1 MDYSKTLNLPRT
13 DFPMKA
19 SLPRKEPQIQEFW
32 EKKKIYQK
40 IRDKY
45 RGKEKY
51 ILHDGP
57 PYANGDV
64 HIGTALNKVLKDIV
78 VRYKSMRGYDSPYVP
93 GWDCH
98 GMPIEHEV
106 IKRLGRGK
114 SQGEIRRECRQYAAK
129 YVEVQKEQFK
139 RLGVFGDW
147 DNPYLTMSPDYEAR
161 IVEEFKKLVEKGY
174 IYRGLKPIYW
184 CATCETALAEA
195 EVEYAAHTSPSIY
208 VKFPVKEGPLLGSS
222 VLIWTTTPWTL
233 PANLALA
240 FHPASEYALV
250 ETKNQGQS
258 SSGGEVLILAKD
270 LAKEVLEKCRVSPYE
285 ITRTLKGKELEGIK
299 CSNPFLERES
309 SGVLA
314 DFVSLEEG
322 TGVVHIAP
330 GHGEEDYVLGLKY
343 NLPILAPVDSKGKFT
358 KDVPEL
364 EGLNVF
370 RANEKILAR
379 MKEKGTLL
387 HSEEIGHDYPHC
399 WRCKKPLIFRATEQ
413 WFLKID
419 ARNLRKN
426 ILKEVKKVK
435 WVPGWGRER
444 FSNMVENRP
453 DWCLSR
459 QRAWGIPIP
468 VFYCRDCDCPVLEPR
483 IIEIVE
489 EFIKKNGMDAWFG
502 EEKIL
507 PADYRCP
514 QCGKSEFR
522 KEKDILDVWFDSAV
536 SQAAVLEPREE
547 LSWPADLYLEAT
559 DQHRGWFQVSM
570 IVAMGTKQTPPYRAV
585 LTHGLILD
593 AQGKKMSKSLGNVIS
608 PQELINKY
616 GADIL
621 RLWFAS
627 IDYTADNSISEGVL
641 DPIVDSY
648 RRIRNTIRF
657 LLGNLAD
664 FDPRKDGVDYEK
676 LLEIDRWAL
685 NELEKLVQK
694 ATRAYE
700 NFEFHRLFHDLNNFC
715 VVEMSSFYLDVLKDR
730 LYTFGPSSAE
740 RRAAQTVL
748 FQILETLTR
757 LIAPVLSFSAE
768 EFWERIPGSKE
779 EESVHL
785 ASWPSPRKD
794 YLDKELEEKWTRLL
808 KYRDE
813 VLKVLEEARAQK
825 TIGNSLEARVKISA
839 SEEDYNFLSQFL
851 KDLPAIFIVSQVELK
866 EGLPGKS
873 KDENLKVEV
882 KKARGEKCVRC
893 WNWSEAVGKEKKH
906 PQLCPRC
913 LQVIEKYFRD

>member
-1 MDYSKTLNLPRT
+1 
-13 DFPMKA
+13 MKA
-19 SLPRKEPQIQEFW
+19 DLPRKEPETQEFW
-32 EKKKIYQK
+32 EKNNIYQK

-45 RGKEKY
+45 KGKPKY

-106 IKRLGRGK
+106 VKRLGRGK
-114 SQGEIRRECRQYAAK
+114 SQAEIRKECRRYAAK
-129 YVEVQKEQFK
+129 YVQVQREQFK

-147 DNPYLTMSPDYEAR
+147 DNPYLTMSPEYEAR
-161 IVEEFKKLVEKGY
+161 IIEEFKKLVEKGY

-184 CATCETALAEA
+184 CAVCETALAEA
-195 EVEYAAHTSPSIY
+195 EVEYAPHNSPSVY
-208 VKFPVKEGPLLGSS
+208 VKFPVKEGPLSGAS

-240 FHPASEYALV
+240 FHPRCQYALV
-250 ETKNQGQS
+250 EIKEQGQPA
-258 SSGGEVLILAKD
+258 SGGQVLLLAENRV
-270 LAKEVLEKCRVSPYE
+270 KEVLEKCRVAAVPAGKQDYK
-285 ITRTLKGKELEGIK
+285 IVKTLPGEELEGLK
-299 CSNPFLERES
+299 CTNPFLERES
-309 SGVLA
+309 RGVLA

-330 GHGEEDYVLGLKY
+330 GHGEEDYELGLKY
-343 NLPILAPVDSKGKFT
+343 DLGILAPVDSKGNFT
-358 KDVPEL
+358 KEVPEL

-370 RANEKILAR
+370 KANEKIL
-379 MKEKGTLL
+379 EKMREEGTLL
-387 HSEEIGHDYPHC
+387 YSEEISHDYPHC

-413 WFLKID
+413 WFLRVD
-419 ARNLRKN
+419 ARDLRKN
-426 ILKEVKKVK
+426 ILKEVEKVK
-435 WVPGWGRER
+435 WVPSWGKER
-444 FSNMVENRP
+444 FSNMVEHRP

-468 VFYCRDCDCPVLEPR
+468 VFYCRDCGCPVLDPG
-483 IIEIVE
+483 IIETVKK
-489 EFIKKNGMDAWFG
+489 FIEKKGMDAWF
-502 EEKIL
+502 EEERIL
-507 PADYRCP
+507 PADYHCP

-536 SQAAVLEPREE
+536 SQAVVLEPRKE

-570 IVAMGTKQTPPYRAV
+570 IVAMGTKGTSPYRAV

-593 AQGKKMSKSLGNVIS
+593 AKGKKMSKSLGNVIS
-608 PQELINKY
+608 PQELIGKY

-621 RLWFAS
+621 RLWFTS
-627 IDYTADNSISEGVL
+627 IDYTADNRVSAGVL
-641 DPIVDSY
+641 EPIVDSY
-648 RRIRNTIRF
+648 RRIRNTVRF
-657 LLGNLAD
+657 LIGNLSD
-664 FDPRKDGVDYEK
+664 FNPQEDRVDYKK

-685 NELEKLVQK
+685 NELEKLVQG

-700 NFEFHRLFHDLNNFC
+700 KFEFHRLFHDLNNFC
-715 VVEMSSFYLDVLKDR
+715 VVKMSSFYLDVLKDR
-730 LYTFGPSSAE
+730 LYTFGSSSPE

-748 FQILETLTR
+748 FRILETLAK

-768 EFWERIPGSKE
+768 EFWQYIPRRE
-779 EESVHL
+779 ELPLPTGMISVHL
-785 ASWPSPRKD
+785 ASWPSPEKD
-794 YLDKELEEKWTRLL
+794 YLDKELEERWARLL

-813 VLKVLEEARAQK
+813 VLKALEEARAK
-825 TIGNSLEARVKISA
+825 KMIGNSLEARVEISA
-839 SEEDYNFLSQFL
+839 SGEDYDFLNRFVE
-851 KDLPAIFIVSQVELK
+851 DLAMIFIVSQVELGKGPPGEGK
-866 EGLPGKS
+866 EG
-873 KDENLKVEV
+873 NLKVEV
-882 KKARGEKCVRC
+882 KRAPGKKCVRC
-893 WNWSEAVGKEKKH
+893 WNWSQAVGKDKKH

-913 LQVIEKYFRD
+913 LKMVEKYYS